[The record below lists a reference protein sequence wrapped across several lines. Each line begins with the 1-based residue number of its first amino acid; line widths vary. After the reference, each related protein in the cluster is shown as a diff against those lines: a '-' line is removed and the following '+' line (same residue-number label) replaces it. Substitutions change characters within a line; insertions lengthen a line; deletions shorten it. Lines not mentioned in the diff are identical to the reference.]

1 VRPADQHRQVLDG
14 EVLLAH
20 PAEVHAVGF
29 DAGEAGQRE
38 GGRFVGVPAV
48 TAARKW
54 VANAFSTEAPGFRS
68 PLNLVN
74 PSAGGRSGTWYR
86 RSQQAPSAGK
96 SPRG

>member
-48 TAARKW
+48 TAALE
-54 VANAFSTEAPGFRS
+54 VGCECVLDG
-68 PLNLVN
+68 
-74 PSAGGRSGTWYR
+74 SAGVPVAVELGEYQR
-86 RSQQAPSAGK
+86 RRPVWRLVQAQPASPSAGK